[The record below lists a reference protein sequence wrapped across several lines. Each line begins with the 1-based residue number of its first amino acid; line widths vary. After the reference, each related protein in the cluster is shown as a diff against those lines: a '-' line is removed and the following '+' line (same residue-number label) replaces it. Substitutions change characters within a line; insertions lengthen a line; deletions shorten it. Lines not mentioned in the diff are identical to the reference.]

1 MAQAADGVENG
12 FRSLTY
18 DNTKLYP
25 HYSNNLKATFARYI
39 TISWNQTESN
49 KLLYG
54 EDDGMGQFHNRYYIY
69 SYTNNQQNRL
79 FYSDQHST
87 IINGYTA
94 TVPRMDGGA
103 NVKKYIGPY
112 FIGFVVNIGEVGEW
126 KPGTTYY
133 IKSGTY
139 YNYDIEGYKISGNV
153 SSKSA
158 PIDNSN
164 GIPIL
169 YSINYY
175 GSSKKGFY
183 HTTGTS
189 YSAKPYFSPA
199 NGLELE
205 SDWNLNCSSFNECPS
220 WCSNCPSDCPTQ
232 GGDSSTTYMVLV
244 VNGPNGGVTGWKIGT
259 SEYIWVRNG
268 DYTDYSVYG
277 TASYKIGTD
286 TGVEGPNSYVYEEER
301 TTGSCGGCNYCGSDG
316 CYSDCPY
323 EVTPCYSDCSSD
335 CPCNNCHMIY
345 YYY

>member
-1 MAQAADGVENG
+1 MINFQEN
-12 FRSLTY
+12 S
-18 DNTKLYP
+18 K
-25 HYSNNLKATFARYI
+25 
-39 TISWNQTESN
+39 
-49 KLLYG
+49 
-54 EDDGMGQFHNRYYIY
+54 
-69 SYTNNQQNRL
+69 
-79 FYSDQHST
+79 
-87 IINGYTA
+87 
-94 TVPRMDGGA
+94 
-103 NVKKYIGPY
+103 
-112 FIGFVVNIGEVGEW
+112 
-126 KPGTTYY
+126 
-133 IKSGTY
+133 
-139 YNYDIEGYKISGNV
+139 YKI
-153 SSKSA
+153 KR
-158 PIDNSN
+158 
-164 GIPIL
+164 
-169 YSINYY
+169 
-175 GSSKKGFY
+175 
-183 HTTGTS
+183 TS
-189 YSAKPYFSPA
+189 YFKRNYKKIKKQGKDVEKLKVVVSKLA